1 MTVLKD
7 IGIYKNRL
15 LSHFLSNTDFCDVM
29 LQKKDY
35 TDDDIDNLM
44 YSQLF
49 PYLYVDGTQTEVMP
63 YVDIEIVM
71 NAGSGTVKNMLLY
84 VDTFA
89 HKDCMVCNQK
99 GYLGNRCDIL
109 ADIIERSLHDCKD
122 FGIGRFQLLSV
133 GYLNVSSDYY
143 GRRMIFSVP
152 DFLSKDIKKK

>member
-1 MTVLKD
+1 MAVLKD

-35 TDDDIDNLM
+35 TDDDVDNLM

-49 PYLYVDGTQTEVMP
+49 PYLYVDGTQTEVLP

-71 NAGSGTVKNMLLY
+71 NAGSGTIKNMLLY

-89 HKDCMVCNQK
+89 HKECMICNQK
-99 GYLGNRCDIL
+99 DYSGNRCDIL
-109 ADIIERSLHDCKD
+109 ADIIEQSLHDCKD

-152 DFLSKDIKKK
+152 DFLSKDVKKR